1 MLTTRTKPMRIF
13 ASDHD
18 PIRLLADLSRQ
29 MPADVVHTALR
40 EYMVNHREE
49 LAALHAETQAFIESG
64 DIDGLTAALRKDA
77 RGLAEQMTDYSA
89 LRRDQARQV
98 ADRSAPR
105 HNRSERSTHGEAAV
119 G

>member
-1 MLTTRTKPMRIF
+1 MPATRTKPMRIF

-49 LAALHAETQAFIESG
+49 LAALHAETRAFIEAG
-64 DIDGLTAALRKDA
+64 DIDGLAAALRNDA
-77 RGLAEQMTDYSA
+77 RGLAEQMTDYSG
-89 LRRDQARQV
+89 LRRNRGAQSAR
-98 ADRSAPR
+98 
-105 HNRSERSTHGEAAV
+105 EAAV